1 MTTLRLT
8 DAGRTAVAD
17 GANRAVRNIQ
27 IRALVIG
34 DGIGPG
40 GADDDGRTALRSQ
53 VDRAVVS
60 GTTAVEGRLA
70 VRADFAPT
78 TGYSVTE
85 VGIIARIGDGG
96 SEFLLAYWATPNAGM
111 ALAVAAPKVTMVIVA
126 VVDVLHEAG
135 SAARVPVTV
144 DETVAIVGGPDSL
157 LGLVDGPDAFL
168 AGKYFRA
175 NAAGT
180 AGLWDEA
187 PPVVGTETG
196 LPAAATSPQ
205 SVFLVQDYASTGYP
219 VLALRD
225 GGDWRYCW
233 SKPVFAENSTTE
245 TGLVELATNAEH
257 TTAVPPS
264 DRAATPAGAREQ
276 IARMLAAANLVRTTR
291 YVTAFDVERTTQR
304 STSYATNVDTTR
316 ATQRS
321 TQRATNV
328 DTTRATQRRTRYYVY
343 DGRDAPETT
352 IGGHPRRSRY
362 RNTAVST
369 AVRVRRQTRFDT
381 AVSTAARVERQ
392 TAHDT
397 AVATTARV
405 ERQTAHDTSR
415 DTRRATL
422 HDTMRD
428 THRLTLNE

>member
-96 SEFLLAYWATPNAGM
+96 GDFLLAYWATPNAGM
-111 ALAVAAPKVTMVIVA
+111 ALGTTAPGVALVVAGVIDVRNAAAEIAVTVAATVSI
-126 VVDVLHEAG
+126 
-135 SAARVPVTV
+135 AARPGRFV
-144 DETVAIVGGPDSL
+144 DLT
-157 LGLVDGPDAFL
+157 DAPNAWA

-187 PPVVGTETG
+187 PPVAGTETG

-245 TGLVELATNAEH
+245 TGLVELATNTEH
-257 TTAVPPS
+257 TTAAPPS
-264 DRAATPAGAREQ
+264 DKSATPAGVRVEVTRQ
-276 IARMLAAANLVRTTR
+276 IAALTT
-291 YVTAFDVERTTQR
+291 E
-304 STSYATNVDTTR
+304 
-316 ATQRS
+316 
-321 TQRATNV
+321 
-328 DTTRATQRRTRYYVY
+328 
-343 DGRDAPETT
+343 
-352 IGGHPRRSRY
+352 
-362 RNTAVST
+362 
-369 AVRVRRQTRFDT
+369 
-381 AVSTAARVERQ
+381 
-392 TAHDT
+392 
-397 AVATTARV
+397 
-405 ERQTAHDTSR
+405 
-415 DTRRATL
+415 
-422 HDTMRD
+422 
-428 THRLTLNE
+428 